1 RAMSINIHAS
11 CLSYRHNYLDL
22 DPTYKDAYGLP
33 LLRMTFD
40 WNDNDRRMAHFIE
53 KRAVE
58 IGKQMGARHIHT
70 FNAAAQSWTPYDEY
84 SNHTQGGMVMGEDP
98 RTSAVNTY
106 LQSWDAHN
114 VFVVGAS
121 AFPTNAG
128 YNPTSTVGAL
138 AIRTARAIHEK
149 YQHNPGPLV

>member
-1 RAMSINIHAS
+1 MPTRDAY
-11 CLSYRHNYLDL
+11 LSL
-22 DPTYKDAYGLP
+22 DPNYKDRWGTP

-40 WNDNDRRMAHFIE
+40 WNQNDRNMARFIE
-53 KRAVE
+53 QRAVE
-58 IGKQMGARHIHT
+58 IGKKMGAKHVHT
-70 FNAAAQSWTPYDEY
+70 FNSAAKSWSPYDEN
-84 SNHTQGGMVMGEDP
+84 SNHTQGGMIMGEDP

-149 YQHNPGPLV
+149 YQHNPGSLV